1 MEGLGAEV
9 TQKIKSAIQAKLME
23 LGVYVDDEL
32 PDYVMVM
39 VGNKRSKTQMENDL
53 QLFLGANTIPFTSW
67 LYQVLQK
74 LQEVTV
80 ASKSNSIKAKKKE
93 RTPSIEE
100 DQDFINIKAET
111 DGDLIEEEIPVK
123 RKQLEKTVKTRTD
136 RSSEKSVEYLP
147 SKIKDRVKSVEDHS
161 ERKVEK
167 INKETNTI
175 RKRSSRDDPIIKKS
189 SLGESGKS
197 SSREDINKK
206 EELKKRQNSCSP
218 IRERSSDKVI
228 YDARELLNRK
238 KAEKL
243 ASSKDKDI
251 SKQSEQVK
259 RKRERSS
266 EERHS
271 KRTVSHSSDA
281 NSISHRLS
289 ALRDNERERNGR
301 DKDSS
306 LKSTVHRTAL
316 KRKTLD
322 DDKIDDRS
330 DRRKD
335 DKRSDIM
342 RSNKVI
348 RISETVQA
356 EQEILKPRS
365 SSKTVIP
372 PVERKNVHSRT
383 AVPKESNR
391 DVERDR
397 ERERDSGV
405 SSVVRIT
412 PRPKRPASQQPSSS
426 LILKAV
432 AEANKS
438 LAAAPS
444 RPHSASDGDTS
455 MKTSVSE
462 RLVSVKRVESVEVNE
477 EDEQLME
484 GQSGEENRSLERPV
498 RGKIS
503 PDKITITLPNHRVQP
518 VTKGDTGLYSIH
530 STLEN
535 SKSHLMEDINED
547 LNKEESQSSVVDKDG
562 ANFST
567 NASCSTNSHV
577 TTISDKGKEVD
588 DAINQWLKG
597 VEEADPIKPLPD
609 SFSSQET
616 DLDSEP
622 VLEICQNMSELEPEE
637 EPEFVVTL
645 HGLDPDMF
653 PKVNDNEDEF
663 DEKDCKL
670 EEDIGNEND
679 KNKSL
684 SAPSS
689 PTDSSPNKKKRTSSP
704 IIIVKQTNNQ
714 VNNEGVDTVKLKS
727 LERCKYWPN
736 CLLGDKCSYHHP
748 STMCNAFP
756 ACKYGD
762 NCLFIHPPCKFGLA
776 CTRRDCLYMHGTPT
790 VGIPKSKIN
799 PLAGTVQYCRFYPN
813 CSNLNC
819 QFYHPKPCRFGRYCT
834 KKDCTFDHKK
844 GPTKDKHKWTRLQT

>member
-444 RPHSASDGDTS
+444 RPHSAS
-455 MKTSVSE
+455 
-462 RLVSVKRVESVEVNE
+462 
-477 EDEQLME
+477 
-484 GQSGEENRSLERPV
+484 NRSLERPV

-518 VTKGDTGLYSIH
+518 VT
-530 STLEN
+530 
-535 SKSHLMEDINED
+535 
-547 LNKEESQSSVVDKDG
+547 
-562 ANFST
+562 
-567 NASCSTNSHV
+567 
-577 TTISDKGKEVD
+577 KGKEVD